1 MVSSLLLSRQILGL
15 FSPIAKTAR
24 PCVLSNV
31 QRHRPCLL
39 HPSIPWQIPPNPR
52 AVVLMIHGCAGT
64 AFNWWPQS
72 ASCNNCRG
80 MPEQMSHTIQALAR
94 GYAGE
99 GSLLPVLLGLLCMLP
114 GCGCGAGCWCCVASC
129 LAVAVTGG
137 DLCWLA
143 LLLLMLQWTRCCWL
157 LPPPM

>member
-1 MVSSLLLSRQILGL
+1 
-15 FSPIAKTAR
+15 
-24 PCVLSNV
+24 
-31 QRHRPCLL
+31 
-39 HPSIPWQIPPNPR
+39 
-52 AVVLMIHGCAGT
+52 MIHGCAGT

-99 GSLLPVLLGLLCMLP
+99 ASALAGSAVHAAPLRVR
-114 GCGCGAGCWCCVASC
+114 AGCWCCVASY

-137 DLCWLA
+137 NLCWLA

-157 LPPPM
+157 LPPPMCSSSLASHPHPTKAAVSLHFSCAAEPSLPVA